1 MPVRAN
7 TGGTNDEID
16 SAELFK
22 SFCSWLFDN
31 INGEY
36 KLVDIEGFVG
46 KDSFNRSELIICGG
60 SLFVNVIDFDIELIV
75 EGRGWG
81 IGNDWGVLLV
91 DSSLAVLLEVFKAD
105 LRNFVTALNN
115 KKGERMIIKKIN
127 KIDSCRK
134 KLFYCL

>member
-1 MPVRAN
+1 
-7 TGGTNDEID
+7 
-16 SAELFK
+16 
-22 SFCSWLFDN
+22 
-31 INGEY
+31 
-36 KLVDIEGFVG
+36 
-46 KDSFNRSELIICGG
+46 LIICGG

-81 IGNDWGVLLV
+81 IGNDWRFLLV
-91 DSSLAVLLEVFKAD
+91 DSSLAVLLEVFNAD

-115 KKGERMIIKKIN
+115 KKGERMIIIKIN